1 MTLDPASPCKTA
13 SPRHT
18 GGPFPNAMP
27 KKAASNQSLHRK
39 HSAIVVDG
47 PERAASR
54 AMLHAVGFKREDFKK
69 SQIGIAS
76 TWSMVT
82 PCNMHIDRLAKEA
95 AKGVDAAGGK
105 SIIFNTITI
114 SDGISM
120 GTEGMK
126 YSLVSREV
134 IADSIETVVGC
145 EGMDGYVAIGGC
157 DKNMPGCMMAIA
169 RMNRPAVF
177 VYGGTILPGC
187 VGAEKKDADIVTVFE
202 AVGQHA
208 NCKISDKQLQ
218 DIEEHSIPGE
228 GSCGG
233 MYTANTMA
241 SAIEALGM
249 SLPNSGAQAAVS
261 NEKLIDCFDAGAA
274 VMNMIKLGITPRDI
288 MTKEA
293 FENAITLIITL
304 GGSTNAV
311 LHLIAMAHSA
321 GVKLGIDDFVRIGK
335 KTPVLADLK
344 PSGKYFMNDLV
355 KIGGTVPLICMLV
368 EEGLMHGDCLTVT
381 GRTMKEN
388 MQRSKIVWPK
398 SQTIVRPL
406 SNPIKKDSHL
416 VVFRGNL
423 CPEGAVGKISGKEG
437 LSFSGKAI
445 VFESEETALQAILN
459 DKVKKGHVIV
469 VRMEGPK
476 GGPGMREMLSPTSA
490 IMGKGLGKDV
500 AFITD
505 GRFSGGSHGFVVG
518 HVTPEAFVGGPI
530 AVIKNG
536 DPITIDAEKRQITL
550 GIPAK
555 ELKARLAKWK
565 QPKPRYTRGVLA
577 KFAKLCSSASE
588 GAVTDKAL

>member
-1 MTLDPASPCKTA
+1 
-13 SPRHT
+13 
-18 GGPFPNAMP
+18 MP
-27 KKAASNQSLHRK
+27 TKAKAAAKPDLHRK
-39 HSAIVVDG
+39 HSAIMVDG
-47 PERAASR
+47 VERAASR

-76 TWSMVT
+76 TCIMVT
-82 PCNMHIDRLAKEA
+82 PCNMHIDSLAKES

-145 EGMDGYVAIGGC
+145 EGMDGFVAIGGC

-169 RMNRPAVF
+169 RLNRPSVF

-187 VGAEKKDADIVTVFE
+187 VGPDRRDADIVTVFE
-202 AVGQHA
+202 AVGKHA
-208 NCKISDKQLQ
+208 NRQISDAELV

-249 SLPNSGAQAAVS
+249 SLPNSGAQSAVS

-274 VMNMIKLGITPRDI
+274 VMNMIKMGITPRDI
-288 MTKEA
+288 LTKEA
-293 FENAITLIITL
+293 FENAITLVITL

-311 LHLIAMAHSA
+311 LHLIAIAHSA
-321 GVKLGIDDFVRIGK
+321 GVKLGIEDFTRIGK
-335 KTPVLADLK
+335 KVPVLADLK

-355 KIGGTVPLICMLV
+355 KIGGTVPLMRLLI
-368 EEGLMHGDCLTVT
+368 EEGLMQGDCLTVT

-388 MQRSKIVWPK
+388 MKNSKIAWPK
-398 SQTIVRPL
+398 GQTIVRPL
-406 SNPIKKDSHL
+406 SDPIKKDSHL

-423 CPEGAVGKISGKEG
+423 CPGGAVGKISGKEG
-437 LSFSGKAI
+437 LIFTGKAI
-445 VFESEETALQAILN
+445 VFESEEKGLQAILH
-459 DKVKKGHVIV
+459 DKVKRGHVV
-469 VRMEGPK
+469 VIRMEGPK

-530 AVIKNG
+530 AAVKNG
-536 DPITIDAEKRQITL
+536 DPITIDAEKRTITL
-550 GIPAK
+550 GVSDK
-555 ELKARLAKWK
+555 ELKARLKAWK

-577 KFAKLCSSASE
+577 KYAKLTTSASE
-588 GAVTDKAL
+588 GAVTDLGL

>member
-1 MTLDPASPCKTA
+1 MPAKP
-13 SPRHT
+13 
-18 GGPFPNAMP
+18 
-27 KKAASNQSLHRK
+27 KAAAKSDLHRK

-47 PERAASR
+47 VERAPSR
-54 AMLHAVGFKREDFKK
+54 AMLHAVGFSRADFKK
-69 SQIGIAS
+69 SLIGVAS

-82 PCNMHIDRLAKEA
+82 PCNMHIDRLARET
-95 AKGVDAAGGK
+95 AKGIDAAGGK
-105 SIIFNTITI
+105 SMIFNTITI

-157 DKNMPGCMMAIA
+157 DKNMPGCLMAMA
-169 RMNRPAVF
+169 RLNRPSVF

-187 VGAEKKDADIVTVFE
+187 VGPEKKDADIVTVFE
-202 AVGQHA
+202 AVGKHA
-208 NCKISDKQLQ
+208 NCQINDKELI

-249 SLPNSGAQAAVS
+249 SLPNSGAQSAVGDD
-261 NEKLIDCFDAGAA
+261 KLIDCFDAGAA
-274 VMNMIKLGITPRDI
+274 VLNMIKLGITPRDI

-321 GVKLGIDDFVRIGK
+321 GVKLSIDDFTRIGK

-355 KIGGTVPLICMLV
+355 KIGGTVPLMRILV

-381 GRTMKEN
+381 GRSMKEN
-388 MQRSKIVWPK
+388 LKKSKIVYPK
-398 SQTIVRPL
+398 DQTIVQPL
-406 SNPIKKDSHL
+406 DKPLKKDSHL
-416 VVFRGNL
+416 VIFRGNM

-437 LSFSGKAI
+437 LVFAGKAI
-445 VFESEETALQAILN
+445 VFDSEEKALDAILH
-459 DKVKKGHVIV
+459 DKVKKGHVIII
-469 VRMEGPK
+469 RMEGPQ

-500 AFITD
+500 ALITD

-518 HVTPEAFVGGPI
+518 HVTPEAYVGGTI
-530 AVIKNG
+530 AIVKNG
-536 DPITIDAEKRQITL
+536 DPITIDAQKREITL

-555 ELKARLAKWK
+555 EIATRLKAWK
-565 QPKPRYTRGVLA
+565 KPKPRYTRGILA
-577 KFAKLCSSASE
+577 KYAATVKNASQ
-588 GAVTDKAL
+588 GAVTDLDVV

>member
-1 MTLDPASPCKTA
+1 MSKNST
-13 SPRHT
+13 
-18 GGPFPNAMP
+18 P
-27 KKAASNQSLHRK
+27 KKPNSLHRK

-47 PERAASR
+47 AERAASR
-54 AMLHAVGFKREDFKK
+54 AMLHAVGFKRADFKK

-82 PCNMHIDRLAKEA
+82 PCNMHIDRLAKES

-105 SIIFNTITI
+105 SVIFNTITI

-145 EGMDGYVAIGGC
+145 EGMDGFVAIGGC
-157 DKNMPGCMMAIA
+157 DKNMPGCIMAMG
-169 RMNRPAVF
+169 RLNRPSVF

-187 VGAEKKDADIVTVFE
+187 VGLDKRDADIVTVFE
-202 AVGQHA
+202 AVGKHA
-208 NCKISDKQLQ
+208 NCQITDKELI
-218 DIEEHSIPGE
+218 DIEEHAIPGE

-261 NEKLIDCFDAGAA
+261 NEKLMDCFDAGAA
-274 VMNMIKLGITPRDI
+274 VMNMIKRGITPRDI

-311 LHLIAMAHSA
+311 LHLIAMAHST
-321 GVKLGIDDFVRIGK
+321 GVKLGIEDFVRIGR
-335 KTPVLADLK
+335 KTPVLADVK

-355 KIGGTVPLICMLV
+355 KIGGTVPLIRLLV
-368 EEGLMHGDCLTVT
+368 AEGLMHGDCLTVT
-381 GRTMKEN
+381 GKTMKEN
-388 MQRSKIVWPK
+388 MKNSKIVWPK
-398 SQTIVRPL
+398 DQQIVRPL
-406 SNPIKKDSHL
+406 SNPLKKDSHL
-416 VVFRGNL
+416 VVFKGNL
-423 CPEGAVGKISGKEG
+423 CPDGAVGKISGKEG
-437 LSFSGKAI
+437 LKFEGKAI

-459 DKVKKGHVIV
+459 DKVKRGHVIV

-536 DPITIDAEKRQITL
+536 DPITIDAEKRAITL
-550 GIPAK
+550 GISSAELSK
-555 ELKARLAKWK
+555 RLKAWK

-577 KFAKLCSSASE
+577 KYAKLTSDASH
-588 GAVTDKAL
+588 GAVTDLGL

>member
-1 MTLDPASPCKTA
+1 
-13 SPRHT
+13 
-18 GGPFPNAMP
+18 MP
-27 KKAASNQSLHRK
+27 KKPAPAKPKSDLHRK

-47 PERAASR
+47 VERAASR
-54 AMLHAVGFKREDFKK
+54 AMLHAVGFNRKDFKK

-82 PCNMHIDRLAKEA
+82 PCNMHIDRLAKES

-145 EGMDGYVAIGGC
+145 EGMDGFVAIGGC
-157 DKNMPGCMMAIA
+157 DKNMPGCIMAMG
-169 RMNRPAVF
+169 RMNRPSVF

-187 VGAEKKDADIVTVFE
+187 VGLEKKDADIVTVFE
-202 AVGQHA
+202 AVGKHA
-208 NCKISDKQLQ
+208 NCQISDKELI

-274 VMNMIKLGITPRDI
+274 VMNMIKRGITPRDI

-311 LHLIAMAHSA
+311 LHLIAMAHST
-321 GVKLGIDDFVRIGK
+321 GVKLGIEDFVRIGK
-335 KTPVLADLK
+335 KTPVLADVK

-355 KIGGTVPLICMLV
+355 KIGGTVPLMRMLIA
-368 EEGLMHGDCLTVT
+368 EGLMHGDCLTVT
-381 GRTMKEN
+381 GKTMKEN
-388 MQRSKIVWPK
+388 MKNSKIVWPK
-398 SQTIVRPL
+398 DQQIVRPL
-406 SNPIKKDSHL
+406 SDPIKKDSHL
-416 VVFRGNL
+416 VIFKGNL

-437 LSFSGKAI
+437 LKFEGKAI

-536 DPITIDAEKRQITL
+536 DPITIDAEKRSITL

-555 ELKARLAKWK
+555 DLQARLKAWK

-577 KFAKLCSSASE
+577 KFAKLTTSASQ
-588 GAVTDKAL
+588 GAVTDLGL